1 MQKLH
6 GNGMAFVEIDGYVV
20 EYELQAGQQMVIDTG
35 YLAAMS
41 ATCTMDIQTVKGIG
55 NALFGG
61 EGLFNTVVTG
71 PGKIYL
77 QTMPISNVAGAISS
91 VMPKSN

>member
-1 MQKLH
+1 ML
-6 GNGMAFVEIDGYVV
+6 
-20 EYELQAGQQMVIDTG
+20 IDTG

-41 ATCTMDIQTVKGIG
+41 GSCTMDIQTIKGVG
-55 NALFGG
+55 NVLFGG

-77 QTMPISNVAGAISS
+77 QTMPISNVASAISACI
-91 VMPKSN
+91 PKS

>member
-1 MQKLH
+1 MQRLH
-6 GNGMAFVEIDGYVV
+6 GTGMAFVEIDGYVV
-20 EYELQAGQQMVIDTG
+20 EYELQAGQQMLIDTG

-41 ATCTMDIQTVKGIG
+41 GSCTMDIQTIKGVG
-55 NALFGG
+55 NVLFGG

-77 QTMPISNVAGAISS
+77 QTMPISNVAAAINGYIT
-91 VMPKSN
+91 KS

>member
-1 MQKLH
+1 ML
-6 GNGMAFVEIDGYVV
+6 
-20 EYELQAGQQMVIDTG
+20 IDTG

-41 ATCTMDIQTVKGIG
+41 GSCTMDIQTIKGVG
-55 NALFGG
+55 NVLFGG

-77 QTMPISNVAGAISS
+77 QTMPISNVAAAINGYIT
-91 VMPKSN
+91 KS